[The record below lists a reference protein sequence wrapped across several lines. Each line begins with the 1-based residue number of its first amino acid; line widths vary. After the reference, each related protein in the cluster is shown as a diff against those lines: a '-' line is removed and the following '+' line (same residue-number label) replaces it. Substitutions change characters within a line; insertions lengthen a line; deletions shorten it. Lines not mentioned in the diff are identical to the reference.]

1 MLQWEDGEVVRDQEK
16 EIREDERKLT
26 DENKRQR

>member
-1 MLQWEDGEVVRDQEK
+1 VLQWEDGEVVRDQEK